1 MPCCRRNELF
11 APAKEER
18 VGCDKQR
25 VGPALDRRGKRGINL
40 SFVACV
46 DDAELDAKRARRSA
60 SSRNPN
66 VGSSWKARVHQD
78 RNQDGVGNEFAHQL
92 YAFWLQRGREKT
104 HAGRVAMCDS
114 WLKTSAGV
122 ARPWSVG
129 RYKKDAPAGLIGRAI
144 SLAVEASEDGAP
156 ATCSRVALLHLVE
169 SFAMARTKMNVK
181 PPEPIP
187 KVTGAD
193 T

>member
-1 MPCCRRNELF
+1 MTCCQRNELF

-25 VGPALDRRGKRGINL
+25 VGPALDRSGKRGINL

-66 VGSSWKARVHQD
+66 VGSWKPRVHQD
-78 RNQDGVGNEFAHQL
+78 RNDGLGNEFAHQL
-92 YAFWLQRGREKT
+92 YAFLLQRGREKT

-122 ARPWSVG
+122 ARPRSVRNG
-129 RYKKDAPAGLIGRAI
+129 TKKMPRLG
-144 SLAVEASEDGAP
+144 
-156 ATCSRVALLHLVE
+156 
-169 SFAMARTKMNVK
+169 
-181 PPEPIP
+181 
-187 KVTGAD
+187 
-193 T
+193 